1 MENKAYERL
10 MTAYED
16 LKSKIDFKPELAIT
30 LGSGLGKLADVVE
43 VEAEISY
50 REIKAFPVSTAPGH
64 KGRFVFTHIHGV
76 PTVIMQGR
84 VHRYE
89 GYTAQ
94 DIVLPTRLMGLM
106 GAKTLIVTNAAGGVN
121 KNFNIGDLMIIRDH
135 IVQFVESPLIG
146 QNIKELGTRFP
157 DMTEVYNKEY
167 GDLIE
172 EIAKE
177 KGLPIQNGVYCQ
189 FSGPQYETP
198 AEVKMVG
205 VLGGDA
211 VGMSTGIE
219 SLAARHMGMKVAGIT
234 LVTNLAAGI
243 SDVELSEQE
252 VIDAGEAA
260 SEYFIDLVLEF
271 IKRMN
276 K

>member
-1 MENKAYERL
+1 MENKVYERL
-10 MTAYED
+10 LTAYED

-30 LGSGLGKLADVVE
+30 LGSGLGRLADVVE
-43 VEAEISY
+43 VESEISY
-50 REIKAFPVSTAPGH
+50 SDIKGFPVSTAPGH

-76 PTVIMQGR
+76 PTMIMQGR

-94 DIVLPTRLMGLM
+94 DTVLPTRLMGLM
-106 GAKTLIVTNAAGGVN
+106 GAKTLLVTNAAGGVN
-121 KNFNIGDLMIIRDH
+121 KKFSIGDLMIIRDH
-135 IVQFVESPLIG
+135 IVQFVESPLMG

-157 DMTEVYNKEY
+157 DMSEVYNREY

-177 KGLPIQNGVYCQ
+177 KELPIQNGVYCQ
-189 FSGPQYETP
+189 LSGPQYETP
-198 AEVKMVG
+198 AEIKMVG
-205 VLGGDA
+205 ILGGDA

-219 SLAARHMGMKVAGIT
+219 ALAARHMGMKVAGIT

-243 SDVELSEQE
+243 SEVELSEQE
-252 VIDAGEAA
+252 VIDAGEQA
-260 SEYFIDLVLEF
+260 SGYFIDLVLEF
-271 IKRMN
+271 IKRMD

>member
-1 MENKAYERL
+1 MENKAYDRL
-10 MTAYED
+10 KRAYDD
-16 LKSKIDFKPELAIT
+16 LRSKIDFKPELSIT

-43 VEAEISY
+43 IEQEISY
-50 REIKAFPVSTAPGH
+50 EDIEGFPVSTAPGH

-89 GYTAQ
+89 GYSAQ
-94 DIVLPTRLMGLM
+94 EAVIPTRLMGLM
-106 GAKTLIVTNAAGGVN
+106 GAKTLLVTNAAGGVN
-121 KNFNIGDLMIIRDH
+121 KDFNIGDLMVIRDH
-135 IVQFVESPLIG
+135 IVQFVESPLMG

-157 DMTEVYNKEY
+157 DMTEVYSKEY

-177 KGLPIQNGVYCQ
+177 KGYPVQNGVYCQ
-189 FSGPQYETP
+189 LSGPQYETP
-198 AEVKMVG
+198 AEVRMVG
-205 VLGGDA
+205 LLGGDA

-219 SLAARHMGMKVAGIT
+219 AVAARHMGMKVCGIT

-252 VIDAGEAA
+252 VIDAGESA
-260 SEYFIDLVLEF
+260 SEYFIELVLEF

>member
-1 MENKAYERL
+1 MENKVYERL
-10 MTAYED
+10 LTAYED

-43 VEAEISY
+43 IEAEISY
-50 REIKAFPVSTAPGH
+50 SDIKGFPVSTAPGH

-76 PTVIMQGR
+76 ATMIMQGR

-94 DIVLPTRLMGLM
+94 DTVLPTRLMGLM
-106 GAKTLIVTNAAGGVN
+106 GAKTLLVTNAAGGVN
-121 KNFNIGDLMIIRDH
+121 KNFSIGDLMIIRDH

-146 QNIKELGTRFP
+146 QNIKQLGTRFP
-157 DMTEVYNKEY
+157 DMSEVYNKEY

-177 KGLPIQNGVYCQ
+177 KGLSIQNGVYCQ
-189 FSGPQYETP
+189 LSGPQYETP
-198 AEVKMVG
+198 AEVKMVA
-205 VLGGDA
+205 VLGADA

-219 SLAARHMGMKVAGIT
+219 ALAARHMGMKVAGIT

-243 SDVELSEQE
+243 SEVELSEQE

>member
-1 MENKAYERL
+1 MENKVYERL

-16 LKSKIDFKPELAIT
+16 LKSKVDFKPELAIT

-50 REIKAFPVSTAPGH
+50 SEIKAFPVSTAPGH

-94 DIVLPTRLMGLM
+94 DTVLPTRLMGLM

-135 IVQFVESPLIG
+135 IVQFVESPLMG

-205 VLGGDA
+205 LLGGDA

-252 VIDAGEAA
+252 VIDVGEAA

>member
-1 MENKAYERL
+1 MENKVYERL
-10 MTAYED
+10 LTAYED

-30 LGSGLGKLADVVE
+30 LGSGLGRLADVVE
-43 VEAEISY
+43 VESEISY
-50 REIKAFPVSTAPGH
+50 SDIKGFPVSTAPGH

-76 PTVIMQGR
+76 PTMIMQGR

-94 DIVLPTRLMGLM
+94 DTVLPTRLMGLM
-106 GAKTLIVTNAAGGVN
+106 GAKTLLVTNAAGGVN
-121 KNFNIGDLMIIRDH
+121 KKFSIGDLMIIRDH
-135 IVQFVESPLIG
+135 IVQFVESPLMG

-157 DMTEVYNKEY
+157 DMSEVYNKEY

-177 KGLPIQNGVYCQ
+177 KELPIQNGVYCQ
-189 FSGPQYETP
+189 LSGPQYETP
-198 AEVKMVG
+198 AEIKMIG
-205 VLGGDA
+205 ILGGDA

-219 SLAARHMGMKVAGIT
+219 ALAARHMGMKVAGIT

-243 SDVELSEQE
+243 SEVELSEQE
-252 VIDAGEAA
+252 VIDAGEQA
-260 SEYFIDLVLEF
+260 SGYFIDLVLEF
-271 IKRMN
+271 IKRMD

>member
-1 MENKAYERL
+1 MDNKVYERL
-10 MTAYED
+10 LTAYED

-43 VEAEISY
+43 IEAEISY
-50 REIKAFPVSTAPGH
+50 SDIKGFPVSTAPGH

-76 PTVIMQGR
+76 PTMIMQGR

-94 DIVLPTRLMGLM
+94 DTVLPTRLMGLM
-106 GAKTLIVTNAAGGVN
+106 GAKTLLVTNAAGGVN
-121 KNFNIGDLMIIRDH
+121 KNFSIGDLMIIRDH

-157 DMTEVYNKEY
+157 DMSEVYNKEY

-172 EIAKE
+172 VIAKD
-177 KGLPIQNGVYCQ
+177 KDLSIQNGVYCQ
-189 FSGPQYETP
+189 LSGPQYETP
-198 AEVKMVG
+198 AEVRMVG
-205 VLGGDA
+205 ILGADA

-219 SLAARHMGMKVAGIT
+219 ALAARHMGMKVAGIT

-243 SDVELSEQE
+243 SEVELSEQE

>member
-1 MENKAYERL
+1 MENKAYDRL
-10 MTAYED
+10 KRAYDD
-16 LKSKIDFKPELAIT
+16 LRSKIDFKPELSIT

-43 VEAEISY
+43 IEQEISY
-50 REIKAFPVSTAPGH
+50 EDIEGFPVSTAPGH

-89 GYTAQ
+89 GYSAQ
-94 DIVLPTRLMGLM
+94 EAVIPTRLMGLM
-106 GAKTLIVTNAAGGVN
+106 GAKTLLVTNAAGGVN
-121 KNFNIGDLMIIRDH
+121 KDFNIGDLMVIRDH
-135 IVQFVESPLIG
+135 IVQFVESPLMG

-157 DMTEVYNKEY
+157 DMTEVYSKEY

-172 EIAKE
+172 EIARE
-177 KGLPIQNGVYCQ
+177 KGYPVQNGVYCQ
-189 FSGPQYETP
+189 LSGPQYETP
-198 AEVKMVG
+198 AEVRMVG
-205 VLGGDA
+205 LLGGDA

-219 SLAARHMGMKVAGIT
+219 AVAARHMGMKVCGIT

-252 VIDAGEAA
+252 VIDAGESA
-260 SEYFIDLVLEF
+260 SEYFIELVLEF

>member
-1 MENKAYERL
+1 MENKVYERL
-10 MTAYED
+10 LTAYQD

-30 LGSGLGKLADVVE
+30 LGSGLGRLADVVE

-50 REIKAFPVSTAPGH
+50 ADIKGFPVSTAPGH
-64 KGRFVFTHIHGV
+64 KGRFVFTHIHGI
-76 PTVIMQGR
+76 PTMIMQGR

-94 DIVLPTRLMGLM
+94 DTVLPTRLMGLM
-106 GAKTLIVTNAAGGVN
+106 GAKILLVTNAAGGVN
-121 KNFNIGDLMIIRDH
+121 KNFRIGDLMIIRDH
-135 IVQFVESPLIG
+135 IVQFVESPLMG

-157 DMTEVYNKEY
+157 DMTEVYSRKH

-177 KGLPIQNGVYCQ
+177 KEIPIHNGVYFQ
-189 FSGPQYETP
+189 LSGPQYETP
-198 AEVKMVG
+198 AEVKMIG
-205 VLGGDA
+205 ILGGDA

-219 SLAARHMGMKVAGIT
+219 ALAARHMGMKVAGIT
-234 LVTNLAAGI
+234 LVTNLASGI
-243 SDVELSEQE
+243 SEVELSEQE
-252 VIDAGEAA
+252 VIDAGELA

-271 IKRMN
+271 IKRMD